1 MGASFYASIV
11 VLCVLLNTL
20 TGFRPHFLKPQA
32 TTIHLSSQS
41 SLSTLTTRT
50 RQPTNEFLRQCRDNC
65 STLYSTSTSTL
76 PDAIGKTQ
84 LKLITF
90 NVLAPCYKR
99 ELKVDGT
106 KEVVFES
113 SDEQSFLKRK
123 SDIIDTILSL
133 DADIINLQEY
143 WFGSDEVQKMFREK
157 FNEAGYYITELR

>member
-1 MGASFYASIV
+1 M
-11 VLCVLLNTL
+11 
-20 TGFRPHFLKPQA
+20 
-32 TTIHLSSQS
+32 
-41 SLSTLTTRT
+41 
-50 RQPTNEFLRQCRDNC
+50 
-65 STLYSTSTSTL
+65 
-76 PDAIGKTQ
+76 
-84 LKLITF
+84 
-90 NVLAPCYKR
+90 
-99 ELKVDGT
+99 DGT